1 MGSLRD
7 TPSGAGSSPRRDQFI
22 GALIGCAVGD
32 ALGAPLENWSRAEIA
47 GITDVTAR
55 FRPFRS
61 HPVGQCTDDTQ
72 QTLAIARSI
81 VETGRVDGAAIAG
94 EFVELWQSGEI
105 VGQGPVADRAVKRLI
120 EGVSWREA
128 AIADDLALNGS
139 AMRVSP
145 VGLWNFD
152 RTERL
157 AEDTRASSIV
167 THRHPLAVAGAI
179 AVATAV
185 AYAST
190 AREIDADRFL
200 QLTSESIA
208 TQSPEFAS
216 HVLALANWLTLD
228 ETAALEA
235 IVDASGQSPLPR
247 GFGISVSVEPTVLA
261 SLYAFLRSPN
271 DYPATVECAIRAG
284 GDVDTTAAI
293 AGAICGAHNGVGAI
307 PGHLVAGVKDSA
319 EIQDLGARLFAARF
333 PQGA

>member
-1 MGSLRD
+1 MI
-7 TPSGAGSSPRRDQFI
+7 RRHVPLQHDLEKHFI
-22 GALIGCAVGD
+22 GALVGCAVGD

-47 GITDVTAR
+47 GIADVTAR

-61 HPVGQCTDDTQ
+61 YPTGQHTDDTQ

-81 VETGRVDGAAIAG
+81 VETGGVAGAAIAG

-120 EGVSWREA
+120 AGVSWWEA

-157 AEDTRASSIV
+157 AEDARTSSIV
-167 THRHPLAVAGAI
+167 THRHPLAIAGAI

-185 AYAST
+185 ACAIT
-190 AREIDADRFL
+190 AREIDTDRFL
-200 QLTSESIA
+200 QLTSASIA
-208 TQSPEFAS
+208 PQSPEFAN
-216 HVLALANWLTLD
+216 HILALANWLTLD

-261 SLYAFLRSPN
+261 SMYAFLMSPN
-271 DYPATVECAIRAG
+271 DYPATVERAIRAG

-293 AGAICGAHNGVGAI
+293 AGAICGAHNGVDAI
-307 PGHLVAGVKDSA
+307 PEHLVASVKDST
-319 EIQDLGARLFAARF
+319 EIQELGTRLFEARF
-333 PQGA
+333 PPGD